1 MLRNIHYIWPML
13 KSKYVAVLALI
24 AGLAWGCNAPY
35 HKPDDATEA
44 GRDFINATLKADYGI
59 ADAYILRDALNENLY
74 KRYKESYN
82 TLPDSVKARYK
93 TAATTIYDVHKVD
106 DSTTIITF
114 ANSYYKNRRNNLR
127 LVRNKGEWWVDFAYT
142 FTDSLNNNP

>member
-1 MLRNIHYIWPML
+1 MRTSNYII
-13 KSKYVAVLALI
+13 ALALI

-44 GRDFINATLKADYGI
+44 GRDFINATLKADYAV
-59 ADAYILRDALNENLY
+59 ADMYILPDPQNANLY

-82 TLPDSVKARYK
+82 TLPDSVKEHYK
-93 TAATTIYDVHKVD
+93 TASTTIYDIKKVD

-114 ANSYYKNRRNNLR
+114 ANSYKDKRSNLR

-142 FTDSLNNNP
+142 FTDSTGSNQ